1 MEGLNDVV
9 NRLTILSV
17 NVYII
22 GGPKLDTVLESYD
35 FFCFPPRLAVKYNE
49 YNLL

>member
-1 MEGLNDVV
+1 MEWLNDVV
-9 NRLTILSV
+9 NWLIILLV

-22 GGPKLDTVLESYD
+22 GGFKFDMVLELYD
-35 FFCFPPRLAVKYNE
+35 FFCFFLRLVVKYNE